1 MTYAWPGSSLDDSDS
16 CFLLSGLL
24 IKLATDFELKR
35 EEEGRRGSVS
45 VKEYGEND
53 KSLNKNKGT
62 GVGLPVSAVG

>member
-24 IKLATDFELKR
+24 FKLATDFELKR

-45 VKEYGEND
+45 VKGIW
-53 KSLNKNKGT
+53 
-62 GVGLPVSAVG
+62 